1 LVFLKSNCFEIHFFS
16 INPPNLFSKQFDLR
30 KTKRYRGDHAY
41 VNIAEA
47 APDIRLGGFM
57 EKKWISKQFDLRKT
71 KRYRGD
77 HAYVNIAEAAPDI
90 RLGGFM
96 EKKWISKQFD

>member
-1 LVFLKSNCFEIHFFS
+1 
-16 INPPNLFSKQFDLR
+16 
-30 KTKRYRGDHAY
+30 
-41 VNIAEA
+41 
-47 APDIRLGGFM
+47 M

-96 EKKWISKQFD
+96 EKKWISKQFDFRKTKRYRGVIQSENYKTWKKEK